1 MMKDLIDFIKEF
13 DLHTIIIV
21 GVAFWFL
28 NGNINTSME
37 VVVSRLDHLEKDVA
51 VIKTVLITKGIMPES
66 FAKNKEGK

>member
-1 MMKDLIDFIKEF
+1 MKDIIDFIKEF

-28 NGNINTSME
+28 NGNINTSMDI
-37 VVVSRLDHLEKDVA
+37 VVSRLDHLEKDVA

-66 FAKNKEGK
+66 FAKNKEVK